1 VPTDRPRQTITET
14 DEIARALDAA
24 AVRWPED
31 RDSRARARL
40 LARLVREGHR
50 ATSDGLSSGA
60 EDRREAIRA
69 ASGALTGVYTDDY
82 LESLRRDWPPRS

>member
-1 VPTDRPRQTITET
+1 MPTDRPRQTITET

-60 EDRREAIRA
+60 
-69 ASGALTGVYTDDY
+69 LTGVYTDDY

>member
-1 VPTDRPRQTITET
+1 MPTDRPRQTITET

-24 AVRWPED
+24 AVRC
-31 RDSRARARL
+31 RRTATRA

-50 ATSDGLSSGA
+50 ATSDGLSSGV

-69 ASGALTGVYTDDY
+69 TSGALTGVYTDDY